1 MKNNYPE
8 NNPSDNRYLQNSPYK
23 ISFTDI
29 ARIVDKAMQAHAV
42 NPKPGLSDI
51 LAADR
56 ETRKKAADLIKKIQ
70 T

>member
-1 MKNNYPE
+1 MPAVLNAANE
-8 NNPSDNRYLQNSPYK
+8 VAVNAFLTNK

-29 ARIVDKAMQAHAV
+29 ARIVDKAMEAHAV

>member
-1 MKNNYPE
+1 ME
-8 NNPSDNRYLQNSPYK
+8 
-23 ISFTDI
+23 
-29 ARIVDKAMQAHAV
+29 AHAV

>member
-1 MKNNYPE
+1 MPAVLNAANE
-8 NNPSDNRYLQNSPYK
+8 VAVNAFLTNK

-42 NPKPGLSDI
+42 NPKPELSDI
-51 LAADR
+51 LAADQ
-56 ETRKKAADLIKKIQ
+56 ETRKKAADLIKNIQ

>member
-1 MKNNYPE
+1 MPAVLNAANE
-8 NNPSDNRYLQNSPYK
+8 VAVNAFLTNK

-29 ARIVDKAMQAHAV
+29 AGVVDQAMQAHAV
-42 NPKPGLSDI
+42 NPKPELSDI

-56 ETRKKAADLIKKIQ
+56 ETRKKAADLIKKIR